1 MMEPMNTKMKRI
13 SITHYV
19 MPGSGTGKTGQIQRF
34 LHILRQ
40 QMATQHAVVL
50 ANTTISLPVN
60 TAPHR
65 YTSASR

>member
-1 MMEPMNTKMKRI
+1 MEPMNTI

-19 MPGSGTGKTGQIQRF
+19 MSGSGTGKTGQIQRF

-40 QMATQHAVVL
+40 QIATQHAVVL